1 MKKGGVVGD
10 GVGTIEGCFTHR
22 VSRARKNW
30 TETPTKRKN
39 ESPERDFEKTLIDI
53 APLYGCLY
61 IKIPDFINAPINKII
76 AHKRPFDA
84 VIITPLQNFCIE
96 CKINYGKQK
105 EHQKL
110 IGDKINS
117 VNRSYF
123 IVRKKIHAKT
133 RDVEYRVEQN
143 EFVFC
148 TSKIDDIFKFFKDPT
163 EHYSQCIMMDSMLHS
178 KKRKLNKVIY

>member
-1 MKKGGVVGD
+1 MDRTQRISKVRR
-10 GVGTIEGCFTHR
+10 E
-22 VSRARKNW
+22 W
-30 TETPTKRKN
+30 TEAPTKRKN
-39 ESPERDFEKTLIDI
+39 ESPERDFEAELTRI
-53 APLYGCLY
+53 ASLYGCLY

-76 AHKRPFDA
+76 AHKRPFDG

-143 EFVFC
+143 EFVFV
-148 TSKIDDIFKFFKDPT
+148 TTKIDDIFKFFKDPT
-163 EHYSQCIMMDSMLHS
+163 EHYSQCIMMDSMLPT
-178 KKRKLNKVIY
+178 KKRKLRNVRV

>member
-1 MKKGGVVGD
+1 MENSI
-10 GVGTIEGCFTHR
+10 TQRTT
-22 VSRARKNW
+22 RARDNW
-30 TETPTKRKN
+30 REPSTKRKN
-39 ESPERDFEKTLIDI
+39 ESPERDFEAELTRI

-61 IKIPDFINAPINKII
+61 IKIPDFINAPVNKII

-110 IGDKINS
+110 IGDKINA

-123 IVRKKIHAKT
+123 VVRKKIYAKT
-133 RDVEYRVEQN
+133 REVEYRVEQN
-143 EFVFC
+143 EFVFV
-148 TSKIDDIFKFFKDPT
+148 TTKISDIFKFFKDPT
-163 EHYSQCIMMDSMLHS
+163 EHYSQCIMMDSMLPS
-178 KKRKLNKVIY
+178 KKRKLRKVRV

>member
-1 MKKGGVVGD
+1 MNPNR
-10 GVGTIEGCFTHR
+10 THN
-22 VSRARKNW
+22 VSKVRREW
-30 TETPTKRKN
+30 RETPTKRKN
-39 ESPERDFEKTLIDI
+39 ESPERDFEAELTRI
-53 APLYGCLY
+53 ASLYGCLY

-105 EHQKL
+105 DHQKL
-110 IGDKINS
+110 TEDKINS

-123 IVRKKIHAKT
+123 IVRKKIYAKT
-133 RDVEYRVEQN
+133 RKIEYRVEQN

-148 TSKIDDIFKFFKDPT
+148 TTKIDDIFKFFKDPT
-163 EHYSQCIMMDSMLHS
+163 EHYSQCIMMDSMLPS
-178 KKRKLNKVIY
+178 KKRKKRMRKVRV

>member
-1 MKKGGVVGD
+1 M
-10 GVGTIEGCFTHR
+10 
-22 VSRARKNW
+22 N
-30 TETPTKRKN
+30 N
-39 ESPERDFEKTLIDI
+39 SPERDFEAELTRI
-53 APLYGCLY
+53 ASLYGCLY

-105 EHQKL
+105 DHQKL
-110 IGDKINS
+110 IGDKINL

-123 IVRKKIHAKT
+123 VVRKKIYAKT
-133 RDVEYRVEQN
+133 RAIEYSVEQN
-143 EFVFC
+143 KFIFH
-148 TSKIDDIFKFFKDPT
+148 TTKIEDIFKFFKDPT
-163 EHYSQCIMMDSMLHS
+163 EHYSQCIMMDSMLPS

>member
-1 MKKGGVVGD
+1 MEE
-10 GVGTIEGCFTHR
+10 TITQR
-22 VSRARKNW
+22 VSKVRREWREDKL
-30 TETPTKRKN
+30 KRKN
-39 ESPERDFEKTLIDI
+39 NKPEEQFEKELTRI
-53 APLYGCLY
+53 ASLYGCLY
-61 IKIPDFINAPINKII
+61 IKIPDFIHARENRIA

-123 IVRKKIHAKT
+123 IVRKKIYAKT
-133 RDVEYRVEQN
+133 RKIEYRVEQN

-148 TSKIDDIFKFFKDPT
+148 TTKIEDIFKFFQDPT
-163 EHYSQCIMMDSMLHS
+163 EHYSQCIMLEQILPYNT
-178 KKRKLNKVIY
+178 KKLLRKVRV